1 MKLTELLQSNR
12 PTVSC
17 ELFPPKPGTA
27 LLDASSVVRRMAAL
41 HPAYMS
47 VTCSAGGSGNGGAT
61 TADMANEVQNINGI
75 TGSGPPDLCGR
86 HPG

>member
-27 LLDASSVVRRMAAL
+27 LLDAPSVVRRMAAL
-41 HPAYMS
+41 HPAYM
-47 VTCSAGGSGNGGAT
+47 
-61 TADMANEVQNINGI
+61 
-75 TGSGPPDLCGR
+75 R
-86 HPG
+86 HLQRRRQRQRRRHHRRHGQ

>member
-27 LLDASSVVRRMAAL
+27 LLDLSLIHIWISYPARWSSRRFCTVIPIKKQAASR
-41 HPAYMS
+41 
-47 VTCSAGGSGNGGAT
+47 
-61 TADMANEVQNINGI
+61 
-75 TGSGPPDLCGR
+75 
-86 HPG
+86 

>member
-27 LLDASSVVRRMAAL
+27 LLDAPSVVRHMAAL

-47 VTCSAGGSGNGGAT
+47 VTCSAGGSG
-61 TADMANEVQNINGI
+61 QRR
-75 TGSGPPDLCGR
+75 R
-86 HPG
+86 HHRRHGQ

>member
-27 LLDASSVVRRMAAL
+27 LLDAPSVVRRMAAL

-47 VTCSAGGSGNGGAT
+47 VTW
-61 TADMANEVQNINGI
+61 QRRRQRQRR
-75 TGSGPPDLCGR
+75 R
-86 HPG
+86 HHRRHGQ